1 MRGKPWSV
9 DEERQL
15 RRLLEEGKS
24 LDEISR
30 IMGKTRIAVKGKFFN
45 LGLNSLIVATEPRKL
60 VAATTATTT
69 SPVAPGTAPVSAPAS
84 ASMPAPV
91 TAASVGV
98 AGVDLKLP
106 QRLSSIEEKLRV
118 SDAALVAL
126 EQPGLSRSEASRL
139 HYIIQGVKVYQELFA
154 KYVDYR
160 GLEAE
165 VLELRRQ
172 LASEN
177 AKASNETSSNVS
189 R

>member
-1 MRGKPWSV
+1 LRGKPWSV

-24 LDEISR
+24 LDEISK
-30 IMGKTRIAVKGKFFN
+30 IMGKTRTAVKGKFFN

-69 SPVAPGTAPVSAPAS
+69 SPAAPVPAPMLAPAS
-84 ASMPAPV
+84 ASTPTSVTAPV
-91 TAASVGV
+91 S
-98 AGVDLKLP
+98 GVDLKLP
-106 QRLSSIEEKLRV
+106 QRLSSVEEKLRV
-118 SDAALVAL
+118 LDAALVAL
-126 EQPGLSRSEASRL
+126 EQPGLSHAEVSRL
-139 HYIIQGVKVYQELFA
+139 HNIIQGVKIYQELFA

-165 VLELRRQ
+165 VLELRKQ

-177 AKASNETSSNVS
+177 AKGANKESSNVS